1 MHPLKRLHRRCAANN
16 MSLKKIE
23 TWGQQ
28 ALEVGKM
35 VNDLRIFNSAWF
47 VLFKVEHIV

>member
-1 MHPLKRLHRRCAANN
+1 
-16 MSLKKIE
+16 MSLKKKK

-28 ALEVGKM
+28 ALEVGKR

-47 VLFKVEHIV
+47 VLIKVEHIL